1 MWIEIAIHCSMDSQ
15 AFCHPPCEDV
25 DWNYRELSRSSEVA
39 KSSSV
44 WGCGLKCVGLDN
56 TATPIT
62 GHPPCEDVDW
72 NKNNLEH
79 ANGNFVSPSTWGC
92 GLKYFCGVPTLK
104 IYVTLCVRCGLKSA
118 NCSSNI
124 RFWRVALR
132 AKTVP
137 VFFVCTM
144 TAACIFYNMPL
155 YTYYVYKGIYTIG
168 SGKYFLYKYKK
179 SLW

>member
-1 MWIEIAIHCSMDSQ
+1 MSDISDIE
-15 AFCHPPCEDV
+15 
-25 DWNYRELSRSSEVA
+25 
-39 KSSSV
+39 SSSV
-44 WGCGLKCVGLDN
+44 WGCGLKLQGIEQKQRGSEVILRVRMWIEIK
-56 TATPIT
+56 IT
-62 GHPPCEDVDW
+62 WNMPMGTLCHPPREGVDW
-72 NKNNLEH
+72 NFFTAAAGCLIN
-79 ANGNFVSPSTWGC
+79 ASPSTWGC

-144 TAACIFYNMPL
+144 TVACIFYNVPL